1 MKPKQPTSLKSLS
14 VETTYRAAFAERLKQ
29 AAKNRQ
35 IGELA
40 SKVGVA
46 PATLYRWLNAQ
57 FDPSLPKLAE
67 LAEAMNVSLAWLV
80 TGTGPIDAR
89 HARRHALLEEY
100 GAPDFESA
108 GGKPGK
114 SPLAFY
120 ERWVFKLLYGSQ
132 EEPKVF
138 GATDVNRPLLMEV
151 SDDSME
157 PTIAKGELLLI
168 DRSFGVTPTV
178 QHRPAAGG
186 RPVHDGIYA
195 FRSGSLRGDGNNPT
209 GHLII
214 RRLQYRL
221 DATMVI
227 RCDNPRYPEEVYALK
242 RRRPPVPV
250 GRVIWRGG
258 GI

>member
-29 AAKNRQ
+29 AAKNRE

-57 FDPSLPKLAE
+57 FDPSLAKLAE

-80 TGTGPIDAR
+80 TGTGPMDAR
-89 HARRHALLEEY
+89 NARRHALLEEY

-108 GGKPGK
+108 GGKAGR

-120 ERWVFKLLYGSQ
+120 ERWLFKLLYGSQ
-132 EEPKVF
+132 EEPKVL
-138 GATDVNRPLLMEV
+138 GAADTNPPLLMEV

-157 PTIAKGELLLI
+157 PTVAKGDLLLI
-168 DRSFGVTPTV
+168 DRTFGVTPTA
-178 QHRPAAGG
+178 QHRAAGE
-186 RPVHDGIYA
+186 RSVHDGIYA
-195 FRSGSLRGDGNNPT
+195 FRSGSLGGSGNNPT

-221 DATMVI
+221 DVTVVV

-242 RRRPPVPV
+242 RQKPPVPV

>member
-1 MKPKQPTSLKSLS
+1 MKRPAPTPHKKLS
-14 VETTYRAAFAERLKQ
+14 VETSYRAAFAERLKQ
-29 AAKNRQ
+29 ATKNHE

-40 SKVGVA
+40 SKVGVT
-46 PATLYRWLNAQ
+46 PATLYRWLNAK
-57 FDPSLPKLAE
+57 FDPSLAKLAE
-67 LAEAMNVSLAWLV
+67 LAEAMNVNLAWLV
-80 TGTGPIDAR
+80 TGGGPVDAR
-89 HARRHALLEEY
+89 QARRHALLEQY
-100 GAPDFESA
+100 GSPDFESA

-120 ERWVFKLLYGSQ
+120 EPWLFKLLYGPQ

-138 GATDVNRPLLMEV
+138 GATDMNPPLLMEV

-157 PTIAKGELLLI
+157 PTIAKGDLLLI
-168 DRSFGVTPTV
+168 DRAFGITPTA
-178 QHRPAAGG
+178 QHRAPGGG
-186 RPVHDGIYA
+186 RSVHDGIYA
-195 FRSGSLRGDGNNPT
+195 FRSGSLGGDGNNPT

-221 DATMVI
+221 DATMVV

-242 RRRPPVPV
+242 RQKPPVPV
-250 GRVIWRGG
+250 GRVIWCGG